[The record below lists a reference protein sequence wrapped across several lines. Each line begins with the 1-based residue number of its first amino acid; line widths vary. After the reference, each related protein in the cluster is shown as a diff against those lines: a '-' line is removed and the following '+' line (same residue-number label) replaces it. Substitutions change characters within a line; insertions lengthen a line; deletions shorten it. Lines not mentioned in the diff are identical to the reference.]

1 MNGYKSSLNFD
12 RAPAEALVFQCS
24 DHRTGAALRDFL
36 DNGLSLKGNYD
47 LLAMPG
53 GPQCMTLVE
62 YLPKLSWALSKWI
75 RYLVD
80 THELKRLILIAHED
94 CGWYKQLPFH
104 LLGSSDPRHRQ
115 EDDLRRVKQVLARD
129 FPHLRVE
136 LYYAA
141 FDSSD
146 HVTVETVPG

>member
-1 MNGYKSSLNFD
+1 
-12 RAPAEALVFQCS
+12 
-24 DHRTGAALRDFL
+24 
-36 DNGLSLKGNYD
+36 
-47 LLAMPG
+47 MPG